1 MAAHRGQVRRL
12 YVYEV
17 FADGDVH
24 KYFSPYDSPYDAF
37 VAFMKVLQDLEQ
49 SLVRPTPAPA
59 EPLWLEGAEMA
70 CVA

>member
-1 MAAHRGQVRRL
+1 
-12 YVYEV
+12 
-17 FADGDVH
+17 VH